1 MSFEENVARLYER
14 VTGRPPSMLELFTIL
29 ACINEA
35 RYGHK
40 VAEEQ
45 SRIEGERKL
54 YEEAKAKLKGY
65 TPQCVIVDEMGNEPD
80 EPKYYVIEDHPGMM
94 WANAP
99 LTAGKLEHMMREQ
112 VRMDERRDVLAP
124 DIVARIRRRV
134 EKAMTLDSRR

>member
-1 MSFEENVARLYER
+1 MSYEKNVARLYER
-14 VTGRPPSMLELFTIL
+14 VMGRPPSMFELFVIL
-29 ACINEA
+29 ACIDKA
-35 RYGHK
+35 RYGHN

-45 SRIEGERKL
+45 SRIEDERKL

-65 TPQCVIVDEMGNEPD
+65 TPQCVIIDETGNEPD

-99 LTAGKLEHMMREQ
+99 LTAAKLEHMMREQ
-112 VRMDERRDVLAP
+112 ARMDERRNMLAP

-134 EKAMTLDSRR
+134 EKAMTLD

>member
-1 MSFEENVARLYER
+1 MSYEKNVARLYER
-14 VTGRPPSMLELFTIL
+14 VMGRPPSMFELFVIL
-29 ACINEA
+29 ACIDKA

-45 SRIEGERKL
+45 SRIEDERKL

-65 TPQCVIVDEMGNEPD
+65 TPRFIVVDEISHETD
-80 EPKYYVIEDHPGMM
+80 EPRYYLCKDHPGMM

-99 LTAGKLEHMMREQ
+99 LTAAKLEHMMREQ

-134 EKAMTLDSRR
+134 EKAMTLD

>member
-1 MSFEENVARLYER
+1 MSYEENVARLYER

-65 TPQCVIVDEMGNEPD
+65 TPQCVIIDEVGNEPD
-80 EPKYYVIEDHPGMM
+80 EPKYYVIEGHPGMM

-99 LTAGKLEHMMREQ
+99 LTAAKLEHMMREQ
-112 VRMDERRDVLAP
+112 AHMDERRDVLAP
-124 DIVARIRRRV
+124 DIVARVRHRV
-134 EKAMTLDSRR
+134 EKAMTLD

>member
-1 MSFEENVARLYER
+1 MSYEENVARLYER
-14 VTGRPPSMLELFTIL
+14 VMGRPPSMLELFTIL
-29 ACINEA
+29 ACIDEA

-45 SRIEGERKL
+45 SRIEDERKL

-80 EPKYYVIEDHPGMM
+80 EPRYYLCKDHPGMM

-99 LTAGKLEHMMREQ
+99 LTAAKLEHMMREQ

-124 DIVARIRRRV
+124 DIVARVRRRV
-134 EKAMTLDSRR
+134 EKAMTLD